1 MTALL
6 VLELLVV
13 TIVLICIGLYA
24 RIRDLEKRLDIFDK
38 WADWLEEQVFNQQDV
53 SFTLEGDKD
62 GKSKSK

>member
-6 VLELLVV
+6 VLELLVI
-13 TIVLICIGLYA
+13 TIVFICIGLYA

-62 GKSKSK
+62 GKNKNK